1 MRMEKNQ
8 NTRALWHGGDYN
20 PEQWLSMPEILE
32 QDIER
37 FQEAGINTVS
47 VGIFSWSKLEQKEG
61 DYQLDWLEQIEGG
74 GDITAFTAGDL
85 SVQRRQQEDGRLYR
99 RALELMAPY
108 LKDEG
113 FVFRGVRG

>member
-1 MRMEKNQ
+1 MRTCWS
-8 NTRALWHGGDYN
+8 TRLDSLLADGVAAGDCGGNY
-20 PEQWLSMPEILE
+20 PLAAAWM
-32 QDIER
+32 
-37 FQEAGINTVS
+37 V
-47 VGIFSWSKLEQKEG
+47 
-61 DYQLDWLEQIEGG
+61 LDWLEQIEGG